1 MLRIELVKSPIG
13 NNPRNRA
20 TVQALGLRNVHQVVI
35 KPDNPSIRGMIHHA
49 KHMLSVTEVEDT
61 QPVTEVAVA
70 AAPEPEAEAKPAK
83 KPRAKKESDASE
95 SQ

>member
-20 TVQALGLRNVHQVVI
+20 TVQALGLRNVHQVVVQ
-35 KPDNPSIRGMIHHA
+35 PNNPSIRGMIHHV

-61 QPVTEVAVA
+61 QPVVEVA
-70 AAPEPEAEAKPAK
+70 AAAVETEPEAKPAK
-83 KPRAKKESDASE
+83 KPRAKKEVE
-95 SQ
+95 PQ

>member
-13 NNPRNRA
+13 NNKRNRA
-20 TVQALGLRNVHQVVI
+20 TVAALGLRKVHQVVVQ
-35 KPDNPSIRGMIHHA
+35 PDNPSIRGLVFHV

-61 QPVTEVAVA
+61 KPVATVA
-70 AAPEPEAEAKPAK
+70 ATVEPKVETEPADE
-83 KPRAKKESDASE
+83 PRDEKESEPNE